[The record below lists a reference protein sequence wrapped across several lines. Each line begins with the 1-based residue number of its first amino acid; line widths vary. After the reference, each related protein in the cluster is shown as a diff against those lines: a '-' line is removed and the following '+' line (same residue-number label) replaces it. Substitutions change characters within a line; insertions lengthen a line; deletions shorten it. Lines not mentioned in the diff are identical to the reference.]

1 MESQMSPFEQQYDRI
16 TAWLAS
22 FDPVSLAAQLCA
34 LALAFAVAL
43 LIKRWYLGRY
53 RIEAGPNAPSGF
65 KHLTRRSVERIVQPI
80 GMLVLVSA
88 LRGLLATFG
97 FNVHLLDI
105 AIPVLAS
112 LAAIRVAIYL
122 LRKALGD
129 RQAVKAWEHVISGSV
144 WGIVALHLLGWLDPV
159 LGTLDALAIH
169 LGETRISVLGV
180 LKLMVMVSL
189 MIGLALWVG
198 QALERRMI
206 RSPNM
211 SPALRVGVAKFSK
224 FFLLGLAVLIGLD
237 SAGFDLSSLAVFS
250 GALGVGLGF
259 GLQRIASNFIS
270 GFILIADR
278 SIKPGD
284 VITIGTKFGWVQ
296 EMRARYIVVR
306 NRDGEDTLIPNEN
319 LITTEVINW
328 RYADPNVR
336 LRVPVQISYGDDPE
350 QALAILLEAAK
361 ANSRVLADPA
371 PTVRLMAFAD
381 SGISLELRVWYAD
394 PENGVGNIRSDIN
407 LAIWRGFKQAGITIP
422 FPQRDVHLHAASGMP
437 LAAATP
443 SVSS

>member
-1 MESQMSPFEQQYDRI
+1 MSPFEQTMDRI
-16 TAWLAS
+16 TAWIAGIDS
-22 FDPVSLAAQLCA
+22 VSLAAQICA
-34 LALAFAVAL
+34 LLLAFAVGL
-43 LIKRWYLGRY
+43 LFKRWYLGRFQLDSTG
-53 RIEAGPNAPSGF
+53 EAPRGF
-65 KHLTRRSVERIVQPI
+65 RRLTRRSLERIVQPL

-88 LRGLLATFG
+88 LRGLLTTFD
-97 FNVHLLDI
+97 FNVYLLDI

-122 LRKALGD
+122 VRKALGD
-129 RQAVKAWEHVISGSV
+129 SEAVKAWEHVISGSV
-144 WGIVALHLLGWLDPV
+144 WVIVALHLLGWLDGV
-159 LGTLDALAIH
+159 LGTLDALAMNI
-169 LGETRISVLGV
+169 GEARISVLGV
-180 LKLMVMVSL
+180 LKLAVMVSL
-189 MIGLALWVG
+189 MIGLALWLG
-198 QALERRMI
+198 QALERRMT
-206 RSPNM
+206 RSPHM
-211 SPALRVGVAKFSK
+211 SPTLRVGIAKFSK

-284 VITIGTKFGWVQ
+284 VISIGTKFGWVQ

-319 LITTEVINW
+319 LITTDVINW

-336 LRVPVQISYGDDPE
+336 LRVPIQISYGDDPE
-350 QALAILLEAAK
+350 QALEILLEAAK
-361 ANSRVLADPA
+361 ANPRVLADPA

-381 SGISLELRVWYAD
+381 SGISLELRVWYND
-394 PENGVGNIRSDIN
+394 PENGVANIRSDIN
-407 LAIWRGFKQAGITIP
+407 LAIWRAFKQAGITIP
-422 FPQRDVHLHAASGMP
+422 FPQRDVHLHAAPSAP
-437 LAAATP
+437 LPAPTP
-443 SVSS
+443 SASS

>member
-1 MESQMSPFEQQYDRI
+1 MPMSPFEQTRDRI
-16 TAWLAS
+16 TAWLAG
-22 FDPVSLAAQLCA
+22 FDPVSLAAQVCA
-34 LALAFAVAL
+34 LLLAFAVAL
-43 LIKRWYLGRY
+43 LLKRWYLARF
-53 RIEAGPNAPSGF
+53 RIDVGEAAPRGLRR
-65 KHLTRRSVERIVQPI
+65 LTRRSFERIVQPL

-129 RQAVKAWEHVISGSV
+129 SEAVKAWEHVISGSV
-144 WGIVALHLLGWLDPV
+144 WVIVALHLLGWLEGV
-159 LGTLDALAIH
+159 LGTLDALAMNI
-169 LGETRISVLGV
+169 GDARISVLGV
-180 LKLMVMVSL
+180 LKLLVMVSL
-189 MIGLALWVG
+189 MIGVALWLG
-198 QALERRMI
+198 QALERRMT
-206 RSPNM
+206 RSPHM
-211 SPALRVGVAKFSK
+211 SPTLRVGIAKFSK

-237 SAGFDLSSLAVFS
+237 SAGFDLGSLAVFS

-319 LITTEVINW
+319 LITSEVINW

-336 LRVPVQISYGDDPE
+336 MRIPVSISYGDDPE

-361 ANSRVLADPA
+361 VNPRVLSEPA
-371 PTVRLMAFAD
+371 PAARLIEFAD
-381 SGISLELRVWYAD
+381 SGINLELRVWYND
-394 PENGVGNIRSDIN
+394 PENGVANIRSDVNI
-407 LAIWRGFKQAGITIP
+407 AIWRAFKEAGITIP
-422 FPQRDVHLHAASGMP
+422 FPQRDVHLHAAPGAP
-437 LAAATP
+437 PPAPTP